1 MAPVLKH
8 GRGKPLTSQ
17 TKEVLYC
24 LYKYFENECNN
35 NPSSIMTPT
44 QLVAK
49 STGISIASVRKVV
62 SESKCRPS
70 DQEVTFKSPKKKP
83 NRKPTIVIDNFDQQV
98 IRRTIHDFHITN
110 KEIPT
115 LKTLHAKLKEDIDYK
130 GCVSTLRKHVMS
142 LGFNWK
148 QTEDNRKLLMEK
160 HEIRYLRINYLMKIA
175 EYREQRRPI
184 VYTDETYIHTSHTL
198 SKSWSD
204 GSTSGLKQHISKGNR
219 LIIVHAGGMDG
230 FIPNALLMFKANQ
243 KSGDYHDNMN
253 YDNYSRWIQT
263 QLIPNLQPNSVVV
276 VDNAPYHNSIQ
287 NPAPNSNSRKQ
298 QMIDW
303 LTLRNIEHSSTL
315 LKPQL
320 YELILQNKARFV
332 EYKIDEILRQHGHTV
347 LRLPPYHPE
356 FNPIEN
362 IWGIVKT
369 YVAKKNVAMNMKV
382 IMSLAEEK
390 MNAITVEE
398 WRKVCLHAIEEENK
412 YQGRDA
418 ALDTISE
425 RIIINLNNS
434 SDESEDGDDCDMPG
448 VDELL
453 E

>member
-1 MAPVLKH
+1 
-8 GRGKPLTSQ
+8 
-17 TKEVLYC
+17 
-24 LYKYFENECNN
+24 
-35 NPSSIMTPT
+35 
-44 QLVAK
+44 
-49 STGISIASVRKVV
+49 
-62 SESKCRPS
+62 
-70 DQEVTFKSPKKKP
+70 
-83 NRKPTIVIDNFDQQV
+83 
-98 IRRTIHDFHITN
+98 
-110 KEIPT
+110 
-115 LKTLHAKLKEDIDYK
+115 
-130 GCVSTLRKHVMS
+130 
-142 LGFNWK
+142 
-148 QTEDNRKLLMEK
+148 
-160 HEIRYLRINYLMKIA
+160 
-175 EYREQRRPI
+175 
-184 VYTDETYIHTSHTL
+184 
-198 SKSWSD
+198 
-204 GSTSGLKQHISKGNR
+204 
-219 LIIVHAGGMDG
+219 
-230 FIPNALLMFKANQ
+230 
-243 KSGDYHDNMN
+243 
-253 YDNYSRWIQT
+253 
-263 QLIPNLQPNSVVV
+263 
-276 VDNAPYHNSIQ
+276 
-287 NPAPNSNSRKQ
+287 
-298 QMIDW
+298 MIDW

-412 YQGRDA
+412 YQSRDA